1 MRTRR
6 KLKFW
11 KRIKNNNMETKTIII
26 FFLITIL
33 IAGGWIALE
42 ELAGFKTLWA
52 ALLSISVG
60 AGAFYLYQRFK

>member
-1 MRTRR
+1 
-6 KLKFW
+6 
-11 KRIKNNNMETKTIII
+11 MENRTIIV
-26 FFLITIL
+26 FFIISVL
-33 IAGGWIALE
+33 IAGGWIALV

>member
-1 MRTRR
+1 MQ
-6 KLKFW
+6 
-11 KRIKNNNMETKTIII
+11 TKTIII
-26 FFLITIL
+26 FFIIAALV
-33 IAGGWIALE
+33 AGGWIALV